1 MERAKS
7 KIKADS
13 TVEGTAKVAETNSVQ
28 LSNRRC
34 SIKAFL
40 GVLGIALL
48 SLSACNNNRVFEKDV
63 DIPSMKWHK
72 DSVLVFN
79 FEIKDTLSRY
89 NFYYNVRN
97 TLSYPFYNM
106 YVTYYMMD
114 SLNRRISSDLQT
126 FDLLNPKTG
135 KPYGDGLGDIY
146 SRSLLALKNVQFK
159 KPGKFSFKL
168 KHYMRLDPL
177 PEVVSMGLRIEK
189 VPPLK

>member
-1 MERAKS
+1 MKKRS
-7 KIKADS
+7 
-13 TVEGTAKVAETNSVQ
+13 
-28 LSNRRC
+28 
-34 SIKAFL
+34 SIQFL
-40 GVLGIALL
+40 WGGLCLMLIGF
-48 SLSACNNNRVFEKDV
+48 SACNNNRVFEKDV
-63 DIPSMKWHK
+63 DIPAMKWHK

-89 NFYYNVRN
+89 NFHYNVRN

-106 YVTYYMMD
+106 YVTYYLTD
-114 SLNRRISSDLQT
+114 SLDRRLSSDLQT
-126 FDLLNPKTG
+126 FDLLHPKTG

-146 SRSLLALKNVQFK
+146 ARSLLALKNVQFK

-168 KHYMRLDPL
+168 KHYMRLDLL